1 MPELDIS
8 LVDGGELKFN
18 QYFLQFNVK
27 KIQMKSSCQYDF
39 RCWIL
44 ETATLNSLSI
54 AIITSTSL

>member
-27 KIQMKSSCQYDF
+27 KTQMKSSSQYDF
-39 RCWIL
+39 RC
-44 ETATLNSLSI
+44 
-54 AIITSTSL
+54 

>member
-18 QYFLQFNVK
+18 QCFLQFNVK
-27 KIQMKSSCQYDF
+27 KIQMKSSSQYDF

-44 ETATLNSLSI
+44 ETATLSSLSI